1 METYSRDLAEASQ
14 FIRNHDDFLVIAHLH
29 PDGDATGSA
38 LAVGHLLNNIG
49 KKYTM
54 VNEGDTPLRFSYLS
68 GYDQI
73 INLSQTK
80 LNRTFSAVIAVD
92 VADYKRLGDVE
103 DILSESCAILNID
116 HHPTNT
122 CFGQIN
128 VIRSTAASTT
138 EILFD
143 LISTLF
149 PDELDNKIAE
159 ALYTGLLTDTGGFRY
174 SNTTQ
179 HVLEMAASLL
189 SFGVKPGEIAEH
201 ALETISSAH
210 LKLLKHS
217 IQTLS
222 FAYNEKVAFIAV
234 STQDMKDS
242 EATKDDV
249 DGLVSYPRNIEG
261 VEVGVLLKEW
271 EEGEVKVSLR
281 SKNEVDVAVLAQ
293 KFGGGGHA
301 KASGYSFKGSLSE
314 AKEHLIK
321 ELEEQFG
328 D

>member
-1 METYSRDLAEASQ
+1 MEEYRKQLKEASQ
-14 FIRNHDDFLVIAHLH
+14 FIKDHDDFLVVAHVH
-29 PDGDATGSA
+29 PDGDATGSS
-38 LAVGHLLNNIG
+38 LAVAHLLSNLG
-49 KKYTM
+49 KQFTV
-54 VNEGDTPLRFSYLS
+54 VNEGETPIRFSFLT
-68 GYDQI
+68 GFDQI
-73 INLSQTK
+73 VNLSKTEVT
-80 LNRTFSAVIAVD
+80 RTFSAVIAVD
-92 VADYKRLGDVE
+92 VADYKRLGDVSGLIKE
-103 DILSESCAILNID
+103 QSFILNVD

-143 LISTLF
+143 LITEHFNSTM
-149 PDELDNKIAE
+149 DQKIAE

-179 HVLEMAASLL
+179 HVFHMASSLL
-189 SFGVKPGEIAEH
+189 PYGVKPGDIAEV
-201 ALETISSAH
+201 ALETISASH
-210 LKLLKHS
+210 LKLLKQS
-217 IQTLS
+217 IQSLS
-222 FAYNEKVAFIAV
+222 FAYHDQVAFITV
-234 STQDMKDS
+234 SAEDMKQT

-281 SKNEVDVAVLAQ
+281 SKKFVDVAAIAQ
-293 KFGGGGHA
+293 KNGGGGHA
-301 KASGYSFKGSLSE
+301 KAAGYTFHGTLTE
-314 AKEHLIK
+314 AKEHLIS
-321 ELEEQFG
+321 ELAILFG

>member
-14 FIRNHDDFLVIAHLH
+14 FIRNHDDFLVIAHVH
-29 PDGDATGSA
+29 PDGDATGST
-38 LAVGHLLNNIG
+38 LAVGHLLSNLG
-49 KKYTM
+49 KKYTL

-73 INLSQTK
+73 IDLSKTK
-80 LNRTFSAVIAVD
+80 LDRTFSAVIAVD
-92 VADYKRLGDVE
+92 VADYKRLGEVE
-103 DILSESCAILNID
+103 NILSKSCTMLNID

-128 VIRSTAASTT
+128 VIRSSAASTT

-149 PDELDNKIAE
+149 PNELDLRIAE

-179 HVLEMAASLL
+179 RVLEMAASLL
-189 SFGVKPGEIAEH
+189 AYGVKPGEIAEH

-222 FAYNEKVAFIAV
+222 FAYDEKVAFIAV
-234 STQDMKDS
+234 SKQDIKDS
-242 EATKDDV
+242 KATKDDV

-271 EEGEVKVSLR
+271 EEGEIKVSLR
-281 SKNEVDVAVLAQ
+281 SKNDLDVAAIAQ
-293 KFGGGGHA
+293 KSGGGGHK
-301 KASGYSFKGSLSE
+301 KASGFSFKGSLAE
-314 AKEHLIK
+314 AKEHVIK
-321 ELEEQFG
+321 ELAEQFG